1 MMDATPRRWSSL
13 ATARPESPVPMT
25 TAVVRSIPPYKGM
38 LDTAGYLL
46 EMVRVAGETPDADPC
61 LVPQPQ
67 RLLSEIPVSV
77 QQCLEGYLRFPPVD
91 RGGRTLA
98 VFPDSGGFRAPA
110 PAETVP
116 KARDSGPRNGVLTL
130 RKSFRRGRPGAPC
143 RRLECSQLT
152 ENSEENQGFLHADSG
167 SPRRWTPGGSTSGR
181 IAATSGKNREEADP
195 MGREQ
200 VHPDPAWETGG
211 EPAPPRGIV
220 VGVDGSDHSHCALV
234 WAAREAERRRRPLHI
249 VTAYSVPIFAASG
262 LDGGYATV
270 DDSVIREGA
279 EAILKHAMD
288 KIAFYNID
296 VDASVENGDASGV
309 LLEISETAELLVFGT
324 RGRGGYVG
332 RLLGS
337 VSSALPAHAKCP
349 TVTVPLICADR
360 LGETTNDKHVL
371 AERAKSAHQPVE
383 NVVVAGVDGSEQARV
398 AVLEAA
404 AQAER
409 LSARLRLVCAV
420 PQYTGSLAWVP
431 APMDREALFADIRV
445 QLDAGVAWLKSHFPT
460 LEVETQLVDGSPVDI
475 LVDASRHV
483 ELVVLGTRGRG
494 GFTGM
499 LLGSTTDGVLHHAKG
514 PVMVVPDRDDPRL
527 ADRASFGPMLGES

>member
-1 MMDATPRRWSSL
+1 
-13 ATARPESPVPMT
+13 
-25 TAVVRSIPPYKGM
+25 
-38 LDTAGYLL
+38 
-46 EMVRVAGETPDADPC
+46 
-61 LVPQPQ
+61 
-67 RLLSEIPVSV
+67 
-77 QQCLEGYLRFPPVD
+77 
-91 RGGRTLA
+91 
-98 VFPDSGGFRAPA
+98 
-110 PAETVP
+110 
-116 KARDSGPRNGVLTL
+116 
-130 RKSFRRGRPGAPC
+130 
-143 RRLECSQLT
+143 
-152 ENSEENQGFLHADSG
+152 
-167 SPRRWTPGGSTSGR
+167 
-181 IAATSGKNREEADP
+181 

-324 RGRGGYVG
+324 RGRGGFVG

-337 VSSALPAHAKCP
+337 VSSALPAHSKCP

-360 LGETTNDKHVL
+360 LGETTDDKHVL
-371 AERAKSAHQPVE
+371 AERARSGSQPVE
-383 NVVVAGVDGSEQARV
+383 NVVVVGVDGSEQARV

-409 LSARLRLVCAV
+409 LSARLRVVCAV

-431 APMDREALFADIRV
+431 TPMDRDALFADIKV
-445 QLDAGVAWLKSHFPT
+445 QLDAGVAWLRSHFPA
-460 LEVETQLVDGSPVDI
+460 LQVETQLVDGSPVDI

-483 ELVVLGTRGRG
+483 ELVVVGTRGRG

-499 LLGSTTDGVLHHAKG
+499 LLGSTSDGVLHHAKG

-527 ADRASFGPMLGES
+527 ADRASFGPMLGDS